1 MRCCLSDLASL
12 IFVGDLDAAR
22 SEARAIIREMLEK
35 ETLDGV
41 PTLDRHLAIIDLDG
55 AIVFSM
61 PFIEAL
67 H

>member
-1 MRCCLSDLASL
+1 MSDLASL

-41 PTLDRHLAIIDLDG
+41 PTLDRHLAIIGFDG
-55 AIVFSM
+55 TIVFSM
-61 PFIEAL
+61 PFIDAL